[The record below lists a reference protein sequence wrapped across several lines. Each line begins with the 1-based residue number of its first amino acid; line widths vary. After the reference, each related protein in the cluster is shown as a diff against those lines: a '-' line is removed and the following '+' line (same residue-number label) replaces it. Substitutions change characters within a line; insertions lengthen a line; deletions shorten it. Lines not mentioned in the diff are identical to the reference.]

1 MDTVFGKRLRQFRV
15 ARGLTL
21 DALAA
26 ATGGIVTKQAISKYE
41 QDRAQPSPLVLNRLA
56 MALGVKAAALWREP
70 AVQIEFVAYRKRS
83 SLALRERE
91 VIEGAVGLQLE
102 ERVSLEGLLGQ
113 SNGYALP
120 VQSILAD
127 TPEAAERAADALRQ
141 TWELGLDPIARV
153 VDVLEDRH
161 CHVIELDTR
170 DGFDGVSAVA
180 RDEEGH
186 VVAGAVV
193 TRRGV
198 PGDRQRLNV
207 CHELGHLV
215 LKAPE
220 DVDTEKLAFRFGA
233 AFLAPA
239 ATLRR
244 EIGAKRAWLDLGELL
259 LLKRTFGMS
268 LQALLY
274 RLKDLAIIS
283 DAHYQQWC
291 VRVSQQ
297 GWRKDEPA
305 PLPPERPQ
313 WLERNVRRAVAE
325 GLLTTEDGRR
335 LLGDLLAERPPLSL
349 VERRAFLGLPLEE
362 RRRLLA
368 EQAEHYVARGPD
380 SEGTV
385 WEDLETGDFLDD

>member
-1 MDTVFGKRLRQFRV
+1 MDTVFANRLRRARL

-21 DALAA
+21 EALAA
-26 ATGGIVTKQAISKYE
+26 AMGGIVTKQAIGKYE
-41 QDRAQPSPLVLNRLA
+41 QGKAQPSPLVLTRLA
-56 MALGVKAAALWREP
+56 AALGVKAAALWREP
-70 AVQIEFVAYRKRS
+70 AVRIEFVAYRKRS

-91 VIEGAVGLQLE
+91 AIESAVSVRLE
-102 ERVSLEGLLGQ
+102 ERVTLENLLGQ
-113 SNGYALP
+113 GSGYALP
-120 VQSILAD
+120 VRDLPAA
-127 TPEAAERAADALRQ
+127 TPEAAEQAAESLRRAWD
-141 TWELGLDPIARV
+141 LGLDPIGSV

-161 CHVIELDTR
+161 CHVIELETP

-180 RDEEGH
+180 RDEAGR

-193 TRRGV
+193 SRRGV

-215 LKAPE
+215 LNIPDDA
-220 DVDTEKLAFRFGA
+220 DAEKLAFRFGA

-244 EIGAKRAWLDLGELL
+244 EIGARRAWLDLGELL

-283 DAHYQQWC
+283 EPHYQEWC
-291 VRVSQQ
+291 ARISQQ

-305 PLPPERPQ
+305 PLPAERPT

-325 GLLTTEDGRR
+325 GLITAADAGH
-335 LLGDLLAERPPLSL
+335 LLGEQLAEPIPLSL

-368 EQAEHYVARGPD
+368 EQAEQFASGATEADWP
-380 SEGTV
+380 
-385 WEDLETGDFLDD
+385 DLETGDFLDE

>member
-1 MDTVFGKRLRQFRV
+1 MDSVFGQRLRQVRV

-26 ATGGIVTKQAISKYE
+26 TMGGIVTKQAIGKYE
-41 QDRAQPSPLVLNRLA
+41 QGQSQPSPLVLNRLA
-56 MALGVKAAALWREP
+56 SALDIKAATLWREP
-70 AVQIEFVAYRKRS
+70 AVRIEILAYRKRA
-83 SLALRERE
+83 SLPVRERE
-91 VIEGAVGLQLE
+91 AIESAVSLALE
-102 ERVSLEGLLGQ
+102 ERVALEAILGQ
-113 SNGYALP
+113 GNGQATP
-120 VQSILAD
+120 VHAFPAA
-127 TPEAAERAADALRQ
+127 TPEDAEDAAEALRRS
-141 TWELGLDPIARV
+141 WDLGMDPIASV

-161 CHVIELDTR
+161 CHVIELVAP
-170 DGFDGVSAVA
+170 DGFDGISAVA
-180 RDEEGH
+180 RDEDGH
-186 VVAGAVV
+186 VIAGAVV
-193 TRRGV
+193 SRQGV

-215 LKAPE
+215 LRAP
-220 DVDTEKLAFRFGA
+220 DSADAEKLAFRFGA

-244 EIGAKRAWLDLGELL
+244 EIGVKRVWLDLGELL
-259 LLKRTFGMS
+259 LAKRTFGMS

-291 VRVSQQ
+291 IRISEQ
-297 GWRKDEPA
+297 GWRKEEPA
-305 PLPPERPQ
+305 PLSPERPQ

-325 GLLTTEDGRR
+325 GLLTADDGRR
-335 LLGDLLAERPPLSL
+335 LLGEQLAERPSLSL

-368 EQAEHYVARGPD
+368 VQAEQVATAAP
-380 SEGTV
+380 STE
-385 WEDLETGDFLDD
+385 WEDLETGDFLDE